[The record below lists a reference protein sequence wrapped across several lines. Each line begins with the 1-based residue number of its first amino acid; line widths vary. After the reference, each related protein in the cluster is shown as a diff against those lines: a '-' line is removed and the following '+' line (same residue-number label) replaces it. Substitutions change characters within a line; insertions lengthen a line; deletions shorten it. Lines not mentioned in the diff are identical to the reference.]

1 MCFIKDS
8 RYKTSD
14 VRPDTRYLMLDT
26 RRSTS
31 SIQHSAC
38 LLSLVTR
45 YLLLVIILCL
55 ACSLTLSAAEI
66 LDVQVLWDPE
76 DEPLNIGDTIHFRV
90 ATDGP
95 GSVIVD
101 ISTVHQ
107 SIQLYDNG
115 TNGDT
120 VAGDN
125 VYELDYTIF
134 EGDTVEEGPILVR
147 FMANDGSE
155 VHTGPKDDITP
166 RITVDGTRPVV
177 TNDGVSPDP
186 FNPRFQFA
194 YIRYILTE
202 IASVSIKVYDSK
214 NQLVRT
220 LGTPSGRPGENHT
233 TWNGSDDEGNIV
245 PDGIYTYE
253 IFATDMA
260 GNEAI
265 STRGGCVLTT
275 VFIEIDNSLI
285 APNPFSPDD
294 DDVDDITWITFD
306 VKLMATEEQLRVIG
320 FGLENLATASTE
332 DDDTVYPYA
341 LIGISIFDSSGENET
356 TFAHDLALDA
366 DTDFAPN
373 GWPNGQ
379 MPPDVPPGSG
389 NYIGLPD
396 GLPDYSDEDKI
407 NDWDTLTPLHGPFQ
421 INGETYYATSFSVG
435 WEAMNTPDGTYL
447 VNIGCELV
455 GRTYEFT
462 DYLKSDAGFILGE
475 KWHAKP
481 SYHHGI
487 TAFPRRKSVIIDRKE
502 IVVVDDDPPIVT
514 STNPSS
520 GAIIDPTRER
530 IKEIVANLDDGAGGS
545 GVDPI
550 ESSIDLLDPLGNK
563 LGGQI
568 VPYGINIVKLVL
580 DSELT
585 VSGQYTIQVVPVDKR
600 GNKASEP
607 PTYTFSVEDK
617 SAPTVVPNTV
627 QPKPTDYDSQ
637 GEPIDPL
644 TQPVEEVSAILTDGL
659 TGSGVDL
666 DKSTIYIRN
675 SANEVIEGELTVDAE
690 NKKLI
695 YRLEQPLQ
703 VSDEYTIVV
712 IGTDNAGARGVYTYP
727 LVLDMAENIVVRLE
741 GKTYLV
747 IYASTAA
754 IGAEDTSQ
762 LREMT
767 VRKAEAFPPLVTE
780 LSHVTGYAMEFEP
793 SDIELSQEAEL
804 TMYYDKDQLPL
815 GIAETELSLYAFK
828 SGAKDWVQ
836 VSNVVLLE
844 EDSKLTAKISFID
857 RYYIIAY
864 TSPVD
869 PSVVE
874 EVLLDPP
881 KYFNPD
887 KETLTF
893 TFARNMSSYQV
904 DIYNVAGDRVVT
916 LKEQG
921 RSDKS
926 LAWDGRNRDEEIVK
940 NGVFICRISY
950 SKEGRSELL
959 NKLIAVVK

>member
-1 MCFIKDS
+1 MRFIKN
-8 RYKTSD
+8 
-14 VRPDTRYLMLDT
+14 
-26 RRSTS
+26 
-31 SIQHSAC
+31 
-38 LLSLVTR
+38 LSLITR
-45 YLLLVIILCL
+45 HTSLVMILCL
-55 ACSLTLSAAEI
+55 VSTLPLSAAEI

-76 DEPLNIGDTIHFRV
+76 DEPLNIGDLIHFRV

-95 GSVIVD
+95 GSVIID

-107 SIQLYDNG
+107 SIQLYDDG

-120 VAGDN
+120 VAGDLK
-125 VYELDYTIF
+125 YELDYTIF

-155 VHTGPKDDITP
+155 VHTNPKDDIAS

-186 FNPRFQFA
+186 FNPQFQFA

-202 IASVSIKVYDSK
+202 VASVSIKIYNSK

-233 TWNGSDDEGNIV
+233 TWNGADDEGDTV

-253 IFATDMA
+253 IQATDMA
-260 GNEAI
+260 GNQATP
-265 STRGGCVLTT
+265 TRGGCVLTT
-275 VFIEIDNSLI
+275 VYVEIDNSLI
-285 APNPFSPDD
+285 APNPFSPDG

-306 VKLMATEEQLRVIG
+306 LKLTATEEKLRVLG
-320 FGLENLATASTE
+320 FGVENLITASTE
-332 DDDTVYPYA
+332 DDDAVSPFA
-341 LIGISIFDSSGENET
+341 LIGISVFDSSGASRT
-356 TFAHDLALDA
+356 TFFHDLALGA

-379 MPPDVPPGSG
+379 MPPDVPLGSG
-389 NYIGLPD
+389 NFIGMPN
-396 GLPDYSDEDKI
+396 GLPDYADEDKQ
-407 NDWDTLTPLHGPFQ
+407 NDWDTLVPLHGPFH
-421 INGETYYATSFSVG
+421 NNPLTPFDKGDDDETYYATSFSVG
-435 WEAMNTPDGTYL
+435 WEAKDTPDGTYL
-447 VNIGCELV
+447 INIECELV
-455 GRTYEFT
+455 GRAFEFV
-462 DYLKSDAGFILGE
+462 DYMKSEAGFLIGE

-481 SYHHGI
+481 NSHHGI

-502 IVVVDDDPPIVT
+502 IVAVDDDPPIVT
-514 STNPSS
+514 STNPSG

-550 ESSIDLLDPLGNK
+550 ESSIALLDPLGNK
-563 LGGQI
+563 LGGQT
-568 VPYGINIVKLVL
+568 VPFGINIVKFML
-580 DSELT
+580 DLELT
-585 VSGQYTIQVVPVDKR
+585 ISGQYTIQVIPVDKR

-607 PTYTFSVEDK
+607 SIYNFSVEDK

-627 QPKPTDYDSQ
+627 QPKPTEFDSQ
-637 GEPIDPL
+637 ENPIDPL
-644 TQPVEEVSAILTDGL
+644 IQPVEEVSAILTDGL

-666 DKSTIYIRN
+666 DNSTIYVRN
-675 SANEVIEGELTVDAE
+675 SANEVIEGELTIDAE

-695 YRLEQPLQ
+695 YKLEKPLQ
-703 VSDEYTIVV
+703 VSDTYTIVV
-712 IGTDNAGARGVYTYP
+712 IATDYAGAKGIYTFP

-747 IYASTAA
+747 IYASTTAVGTE
-754 IGAEDTSQ
+754 GAE
-762 LREMT
+762 LRET
-767 VRKAEAFPPLVTE
+767 AVRKTDAYPPLVTE
-780 LSHVTGYAMEFEP
+780 LSEVTGFAVEFEP
-793 SDIELSQEAEL
+793 YDIELTQEAEL
-804 TMYYDKDQLPL
+804 NMYYEKSKLPL
-815 GIAETELSLYAFK
+815 GIAETELAIYAYK
-828 SGAKDWVQ
+828 SQAKDWVQ
-836 VSNVVLLE
+836 VTNVALLE
-844 EDSKLTAKISFID
+844 EESKLTAKISNID

-864 TSPVD
+864 TSPVG

-881 KYFNPD
+881 RYFNPD

-904 DIYNVAGDRVVT
+904 DIYNVAGDRIVT
-916 LKEQG
+916 LKGQG

-926 LAWDGRNRDEEIVK
+926 LAWDGRNQDDEIVK
-940 NGVFICRISY
+940 NGIFICRISY
-950 SKEGRSELL
+950 NKEGRSELL

>member
-1 MCFIKDS
+1 MDMRFIKDS
-8 RYKTSD
+8 RLKTQDS
-14 VRPDTRYLMLDT
+14 R
-26 RRSTS
+26 
-31 SIQHSAC
+31 
-38 LLSLVTR
+38 LVTR
-45 YLLLVIILCL
+45 QTQDTRLKTQDWKASLLVLCL
-55 ACSLTLSAAEI
+55 ASCVLSLPSLLSAAEI
-66 LDVQVLWDPE
+66 LDLQVLWDPE
-76 DEPLNIGDTIHFRV
+76 DEPLNIGDSIHFRV

-95 GSVIVD
+95 GSVIID

-107 SIQLYDNG
+107 SIQLYDDA

-120 VAGDN
+120 EAGDH

-134 EGDTVEEGPILVR
+134 EGDTVEEGPIIVR

-155 VHTGPKDDITP
+155 VQTSPEDDITH

-202 IASVSIKVYDSK
+202 MASVSIKIYDGG
-214 NQLVRT
+214 NQLVRI

-233 TWNGSDDEGNIV
+233 TWNGADDGGNTV

-253 IFATDMA
+253 ILATDMA
-260 GNEAI
+260 GNHAI
-265 STRGGCVLTT
+265 PNRGGCVLTT
-275 VFIEIDNSLI
+275 VYLEIDNSLI
-285 APNPFSPDD
+285 APNPFSPDG

-306 VKLMATEEQLRVIG
+306 VELTATEEQLRVLG
-320 FGLENLATASTE
+320 FGPENQLTASTE
-332 DDDTVYPYA
+332 DDETVSPYA
-341 LIGISIFDSSGENET
+341 LIGISVFDSSGANMT
-356 TFAHDLALDA
+356 TFSYDLAPEA

-379 MPPDVPPGSG
+379 MPSDVPPGSG
-389 NYIGLPD
+389 NFIGLPD
-396 GLPDYSDEDKI
+396 GLPDHADEDKL
-407 NDWDTLTPLHGPFQ
+407 NDWDTLIPLHGPFKSDS
-421 INGETYYATSFSVG
+421 ETYYTSSFSVG
-435 WEAMNTPDGTYL
+435 WEALDTPDGTYL
-447 VNIGCELV
+447 ININCELV
-455 GRTYEFT
+455 GRIFEFV
-462 DYLKSDAGFILGE
+462 DLMKSDAGFPIGE

-481 SYHHGI
+481 NHHHGI

-502 IVVVDDDPPIVT
+502 IVAVDDDPPIVT

-530 IKEIVANLDDGAGGS
+530 IKEVVANLDDGAGGS

-563 LGGQI
+563 LGGQS
-568 VPYGINIVKLVL
+568 VPFGINIVKLVL
-580 DSELT
+580 DTELT
-585 VSGQYTIQVVPVDKR
+585 ISGQYTIQVVPVDKR
-600 GNKASEP
+600 GNKASVP
-607 PTYTFSVEDK
+607 SIHPFTVEDK

-637 GEPIDPL
+637 DNPIDPL

-666 DKSTIYIRN
+666 DNSTIYIRN

-695 YRLEQPLQ
+695 YKLQQPLQ
-703 VSDEYTIVV
+703 VSDTYTIVI
-712 IGTDNAGARGVYTYP
+712 IGADYAGAKGVYTYP

-747 IYASTAA
+747 IYASTTAV
-754 IGAEDTSQ
+754 GAEETPQ

-767 VRKAEAFPPLVTE
+767 VRKAEAYPPLVTE
-780 LSHVTGYAMEFEP
+780 LSDVTRYAMEFEP
-793 SDIELSQEAEL
+793 YDIELSQEAEL
-804 TMYYDKDQLPL
+804 TLYYDKDQLPL
-815 GIAETELSLYAFK
+815 GVAETELSIYAFK
-828 SGAKDWVQ
+828 SQARDWVQ
-836 VSNVVLLE
+836 VPNVVLLE
-844 EDSKLTAKISFID
+844 EERKLTARISFID

-881 KYFNPD
+881 KHFNPD

-893 TFARNMSSYQV
+893 TFARNMSNYQV

-916 LKEQG
+916 LKGQG

-926 LAWDGRNRDEEIVK
+926 LAWDGRNQDEEIVR
-940 NGVFICRISY
+940 NGIFICRISY
-950 SKEGRSELL
+950 NKEGRSESL

>member
-1 MCFIKDS
+1 
-8 RYKTSD
+8 
-14 VRPDTRYLMLDT
+14 V
-26 RRSTS
+26 S
-31 SIQHSAC
+31 S
-38 LLSLVTR
+38 LP
-45 YLLLVIILCL
+45 
-55 ACSLTLSAAEI
+55 LSAAEI
-66 LDVQVLWDPE
+66 LDVQVSYDPE
-76 DEPLNIGDTIHFRV
+76 DEPLNIGDSIHFRV

-95 GSVIVD
+95 GSVIID

-107 SIQLYDNG
+107 SIQLYDDG

-120 VAGDN
+120 VAGDH

-155 VHTGPKDDITP
+155 VHTSPKDDITQ

-202 IASVSIKVYDSK
+202 MASVSIKIYDGE
-214 NQLVRT
+214 NQLVRV

-233 TWNGSDDEGNIV
+233 TWNGADDEGNTV
-245 PDGIYTYE
+245 SDGIYTYE
-253 IFATDMA
+253 ILATDMA
-260 GNEAI
+260 GNHAI
-265 STRGGCVLTT
+265 PNRGGCVLTT
-275 VFIEIDNSLI
+275 VYVEIDNSLI
-285 APNPFSPDD
+285 APNPFSPDG

-306 VKLMATEEQLRVIG
+306 IKLAATEEQLRVLG
-320 FGLENLATASTE
+320 FGVENLTTAST
-332 DDDTVYPYA
+332 DDDDAVSPFA
-341 LIGISIFDSSGENET
+341 LIGISIFDSSGRNET
-356 TFAHDLALDA
+356 TFSHDLSTQA
-366 DTDFAPN
+366 DTDYAPN

-379 MPPDVPPGSG
+379 MPPDVPLGSG
-389 NYIGLPD
+389 NFIGMPN
-396 GLPDYSDEDKI
+396 GLPDYADEDKQ
-407 NDWDTLTPLHGPFQ
+407 NDWDTLMPLHGPYQ
-421 INGETYYATSFSVG
+421 SNGETIYATSFSVG
-435 WEAMNTPDGTYL
+435 WEAKNTPDGTYL
-447 VNIGCELV
+447 INIECELV
-455 GRTYEFT
+455 GRIFEFI
-462 DYLKSDAGFILGE
+462 DYMKSDAGFLIGE
-475 KWHAKP
+475 EWHAKP
-481 SYHHGI
+481 NHHHGI
-487 TAFPRRKSVIIDRKE
+487 TAFSRRKSVIIDRKE
-502 IVVVDDDPPIVT
+502 IVAVDDDPPIVT

-550 ESSIDLLDPLGNK
+550 ESSIALLDPLGNK
-563 LGGQI
+563 LGGQS
-568 VPYGINIVKLVL
+568 VPFGINIVKLVL
-580 DSELT
+580 DTELT
-585 VSGQYTIQVVPVDKR
+585 ISGQYTIQVMPVDKR

-607 PTYTFSVEDK
+607 SIYTFAVEDK

-627 QPKPTDYDSQ
+627 QPKPTDFDSQ
-637 GEPIDPL
+637 DSPIDPL

-666 DKSTIYIRN
+666 DNSTIYVRN
-675 SANEVIEGELTVDAE
+675 SANEVIEGELTIDAE

-695 YRLEQPLQ
+695 YKLQKLLQ
-703 VSDEYTIVV
+703 VSDTYTIVV
-712 IGTDNAGARGVYTYP
+712 IATDYAGAKGIYTYP
-727 LVLDMAENIVVRLE
+727 LVLDMAENVVVRLE

-747 IYASTAA
+747 IYASTTAM
-754 IGAEDTSQ
+754 GTEETPE
-762 LREMT
+762 LRQMV
-767 VRKAEAFPPLVTE
+767 VRKTDAYPPLVAE
-780 LSHVTGYAMEFEP
+780 LSEVTGFAMEFEP
-793 SDIELSQEAEL
+793 YDIELSQEAEL
-804 TMYYDKDQLPL
+804 TLYYDKNQLPL
-815 GIAETELSLYAFK
+815 GIAETELSIYAFK
-828 SGAKDWVQ
+828 SQAKDWVQ
-836 VSNVVLLE
+836 VTNVVLLE
-844 EDSKLTAKISFID
+844 EESKLTAKISFID

-881 KYFNPD
+881 RYFNPD

-916 LKEQG
+916 LKGQG

-926 LAWDGRNRDEEIVK
+926 LAWDGRNQDEEIVK
-940 NGVFICRISY
+940 NGIFICRISY
-950 SKEGRSELL
+950 NKEGRSELL